1 MATVE
6 MVRNAVHAMFQE
18 NEWKYDFDEER
29 KLFHTG
35 FGLSNAKL
43 DQVRVILDVCGP
55 RGSEDAN
62 DECQFLIAFGKC
74 GVRADESCMAQVA
87 EYLTRANYGLR
98 NGNFELDYS
107 DGEIRYKVFVDC
119 EDLLPS
125 AAVLRDAV
133 IIPVDMFDRY
143 GNGLL
148 SVVLGVRTPEEA
160 IQDAE
165 KD

>member
-1 MATVE
+1 
-6 MVRNAVHAMFQE
+6 
-18 NEWKYDFDEER
+18 
-29 KLFHTG
+29 
-35 FGLSNAKL
+35 
-43 DQVRVILDVCGP
+43 
-55 RGSEDAN
+55 
-62 DECQFLIAFGKC
+62 
-74 GVRADESCMAQVA
+74 MAQVA
-87 EYLTRANYGLR
+87 EYLTRANFGLR

-107 DGEIRYKVFVDC
+107 DGEIRYKTFVDC

-133 IIPVDMFDRY
+133 TIPVDMFDRY
-143 GNGLL
+143 GNGLM